1 MSWKNTVLNI
11 WFSTSLNDLENARV
25 TRAEEA
31 EFPVLQ
37 CTWST
42 SVVLKLE
49 CASEYLKALQKT
61 LISDL
66 RSKFSDAVC

>member
-1 MSWKNTVLNI
+1 MDTSWKNTVLNI

-25 TRAEEA
+25 TTVEEA

-42 SVVLKLE
+42 PVVLKQ
-49 CASEYLKALQKT
+49 CASEYLKGLQKH
-61 LISDL
+61 
-66 RSKFSDAVC
+66 